1 MNISEKEQLTINN
14 EANKILNE
22 YFSMLNH
29 KDVVRRKINELLHVN
44 LTKPLTVALLMGPAP
59 RGVDSKRF
67 KALVNIYI
75 SYMAQAD
82 QCKYKMIELFKPI
95 VNHIIETEYASYT
108 QHQEN
113 LYVVGISGV
122 LLSMDQICPDPYA
135 YYCQRIIVEMHQF
148 LEENGL
154 FKE

>member
-44 LTKPLTVALLMGPAP
+44 PTKPLTVALVMG
-59 RGVDSKRF
+59 
-67 KALVNIYI
+67 
-75 SYMAQAD
+75 
-82 QCKYKMIELFKPI
+82 
-95 VNHIIETEYASYT
+95 
-108 QHQEN
+108 
-113 LYVVGISGV
+113 
-122 LLSMDQICPDPYA
+122 PDPYA
-135 YYCQRIIVEMHQF
+135 YYCQRILVEMHQF
-148 LEENGL
+148 LDENGL